1 MSSKT
6 DNSIDFGT
14 RLMSTQSLH
23 KLTDYTDLPRIRS
36 MRWEDIYQRLE
47 SPLVFPKSVDLH
59 LIRHA
64 QTETNA
70 KKLITGSLN
79 VELTKQGEEQ
89 ARSLGLKLDT
99 HYDIGFCSHLHR
111 SQRTLGLAV
120 EQGQVRVDKIFKD
133 SRLNERRL
141 GVLEGQ
147 KFHWIPE
154 YEAGDLNYAPENG
167 ESYQEVSKRIL
178 AFLIDLADHVLNQRV
193 NKILISGHMGPMR
206 IMVGILENREDASDV
221 MGLSFPNAEVLKF
234 RWSELNLPRFLQD
247 SH

>member
-1 MSSKT
+1 
-6 DNSIDFGT
+6 
-14 RLMSTQSLH
+14 MSTQSLH
-23 KLTDYTDLPRIRS
+23 KITDYTDFPRSGS

-47 SPLVFPKSVDLH
+47 SPIVFPQIVDLH

-89 ARSLGLKLDT
+89 ARSLGLKLDP
-99 HYDIGFCSHLHR
+99 HYEVGFCSDLHR
-111 SQRTLGLAV
+111 SQRTLDLAV
-120 EQGQVRVDKIFKD
+120 EQGQVRVDEIFKD
-133 SRLNERRL
+133 FRLNERRL

-167 ESYQEVSKRIL
+167 ESYREVSRRIL
-178 AFLIDLADHVLNQRV
+178 AFLIDLADQVLNQRV

-206 IMVGILENREDASDV
+206 IMVGILENRENASDV

-234 RWSELNLPRFLQD
+234 SWSALKLPRFLQD